1 MSRLEKQRQIGL
13 FILATISVTYL
24 IENFL
29 RSAASAL
36 TPVLINELSITRGAM
51 GFLITGYF
59 LIYGVMQFPA
69 GFLANILGPRKSI
82 VGFTALTCIG
92 SVLFWASYRYE
103 LLFAAQFIMG
113 VGTSVFY
120 INAVT
125 LISRWFPVNRRA
137 TAIGVLSASSGV
149 GAFASYMG
157 LPLAVTLWG
166 DWRTLY
172 LVMIVVL
179 VVNWGMNFFILK
191 DGPPDLEASPKTRL
205 SIKRSIGEVLH
216 TRDFYP
222 PLIGFTMTGFTFV
235 LYNWINQFMIE
246 GKGLTYIEAG
256 TVSSLG
262 TVAGF
267 IGCLL
272 VGVIS
277 DRLKRRKLPV
287 IFFLGVNLLLLC
299 VLIFL
304 PPGLPVAVYATVWF
318 AMGICGSIWILF
330 FSIVS
335 EVLPTEIAGIGLG
348 VMNGLSTILSSL
360 ATPVYGSL
368 VDITGSYLIP
378 NLISLGLGIIT
389 VVVLVLIM
397 KETYGVS
404 PLRSKPSPE
413 QKT

>member
-1 MSRLEKQRQIGL
+1 MNRLDRQRQIGL
-13 FILATISVTYL
+13 FILTTISVTYL

-36 TPVLINELSITRGAM
+36 TPVLIDELSISRGAM

-82 VGFTALTCIG
+82 VGFTALTCVG

-166 DWRTLY
+166 NWRTLY

-191 DGPPDLEASPKTRL
+191 DGPQSLETPPKTGL
-205 SIKRSIGEVLH
+205 NIKGSISKVLH
-216 TRDFYP
+216 TRNFYP

-235 LYNWINQFMIE
+235 IYNWINQLLIE
-246 GKGLTYIEAG
+246 DKGLTYIEAG

-272 VGVIS
+272 IGIIS
-277 DRLKRRKLPV
+277 DKLKRRKLPV
-287 IFFLGVNLLLLC
+287 IFFLSINLLLLC
-299 VLIFL
+299 GLIFL
-304 PPGLPVAVYATVWF
+304 PANLSVAVYAVVWF

-335 EVLPTEIAGIGLG
+335 EVLPLEVAGIGLG

-360 ATPVYGSL
+360 ATPIYGSL
-368 VDITGSYLIP
+368 VDIIGSYFIP
-378 NLISLGLGIIT
+378 NLICLGLGILTVIT
-389 VVVLVLIM
+389 LVLIM
-397 KETYGVS
+397 KETYGIS
-404 PLRSKPSPE
+404 AARS
-413 QKT
+413 

>member
-1 MSRLEKQRQIGL
+1 LEKQRQIGL

-36 TPVLINELSITRGAM
+36 TPVLINELNITRGAM

-69 GFLANILGPRKSI
+69 GILANVLGPRRSI
-82 VGFTALTCIG
+82 VWFTALTCIG
-92 SVLFWASYRYE
+92 CVLFWMSYRYE

-137 TAIGVLSASSGV
+137 TAIGILSASSGV
-149 GAFASYMG
+149 GAFTSYMG

-172 LVMIVVL
+172 LVMLGVL
-179 VVNWGMNFFILK
+179 VVNWGMNFFIIK
-191 DGPPDLEASPKTRL
+191 DGPQNPASPSNGRPNVGG
-205 SIKRSIGEVLH
+205 SFRGILH
-216 TRDFYP
+216 NRGFYP
-222 PLIGFTMTGFTFV
+222 PLLGFMMMGFTFV
-235 LYNWINQFMIE
+235 LYSWINQFLIE
-246 GKGLTYIEAG
+246 DKGLTYIEAG

-272 VGVIS
+272 IGIIS

-287 IFFLGVNLLLLC
+287 IFFLGVDLLLLSG
-299 VLIFL
+299 LIYL
-304 PPGLPVAVYATVWF
+304 PARLPVAVYAAVWF
-318 AMGICGSIWILF
+318 AMGICGSVWILF

-335 EVLPTEIAGIGLG
+335 EVLPPEIAGIGLG

-360 ATPVYGSL
+360 ATPIYGSL
-368 VDITGSYLIP
+368 VDVTGSYYLP
-378 NLISLGLGIIT
+378 NIISLGLGILT
-389 VVVLVLIM
+389 VIVLAVVM
-397 KETYGVS
+397 RETYGVTAPRS
-404 PLRSKPSPE
+404 PPSPDL
-413 QKT
+413 

>member
-36 TPVLINELSITRGAM
+36 TPVLITELNITRGAM

-69 GFLANILGPRKSI
+69 GVLANILGPRKSI
-82 VGFTALTCIG
+82 VWFTALTCIG
-92 SVLFWASYRYE
+92 SVLFWMSYRYE
-103 LLFAAQFIMG
+103 LLFVAQFIMG

-137 TAIGVLSASSGV
+137 TAIGILSASSGV
-149 GAFASYMG
+149 GAFTSYMG

-172 LVMIVVL
+172 LVMLGVL
-179 VVNWGMNFFILK
+179 VVNWGMNFFIIK
-191 DGPPDLEASPKTRL
+191 DGPQNTESPSKG
-205 SIKRSIGEVLH
+205 RSNIVGSFKEILH
-216 TRDFYP
+216 TRAFYP
-222 PLIGFTMTGFTFV
+222 LLLGFMMMGFTFV
-235 LYNWINQFMIE
+235 LYSWINQFLIE
-246 GKGLTYIEAG
+246 DKGLTYIEAG

-267 IGCLL
+267 IGCIL

-287 IFFLGVNLLLLC
+287 IFFLGLDLLLLS
-299 VLIFL
+299 VLIYL
-304 PPGLPVAVYATVWF
+304 PAQLPVPVYAVVWF
-318 AMGICGSIWILF
+318 VMGICGSIWMLF

-335 EVLPTEIAGIGLG
+335 EVLPPEVAGIGLG

-360 ATPVYGSL
+360 ATPIYGTL
-368 VDITGSYLIP
+368 VDVTGSYFIP
-378 NLISLGLGIIT
+378 NIISLGLGIIT
-389 VVVLVLIM
+389 VVVLALVM
-397 KETYGVS
+397 KETYGIAARRTSSAPVG
-404 PLRSKPSPE
+404 
-413 QKT
+413 

>member
-1 MSRLEKQRQIGL
+1 MNRLDKQRQIGL

-36 TPVLINELSITRGAM
+36 TPVLIDELSISRGAM

-82 VGFTALTCIG
+82 VGFTALTCVG

-166 DWRTLY
+166 NWRTLY

-191 DGPPDLEASPKTRL
+191 DGPQSLETPPKTGL
-205 SIKRSIGEVLH
+205 NIKGSISKVLH
-216 TRDFYP
+216 TRNFYP

-235 LYNWINQFMIE
+235 IYNWINQLLIE
-246 GKGLTYIEAG
+246 DKGLTYIEAG

-272 VGVIS
+272 IGIIS
-277 DRLKRRKLPV
+277 DKLKRRKLPV
-287 IFFLGVNLLLLC
+287 IFFLSTNLLLLC
-299 VLIFL
+299 GLIFL
-304 PPGLPVAVYATVWF
+304 PANLSVAVYAAVWF

-335 EVLPTEIAGIGLG
+335 EVLPLEVAGIGLG

-360 ATPVYGSL
+360 ATPIYGSL
-368 VDITGSYLIP
+368 VDIIGSYFIP
-378 NLISLGLGIIT
+378 NLICLGLGILTVIT
-389 VVVLVLIM
+389 LVLIM
-397 KETYGVS
+397 KETYGIS
-404 PLRSKPSPE
+404 AARS
-413 QKT
+413 

>member
-1 MSRLEKQRQIGL
+1 LEKQRQIGL
-13 FILATISVTYL
+13 FILVTISVTYL

-36 TPVLINELSITRGAM
+36 TPVLINELNITRGAM

-69 GFLANILGPRKSI
+69 GVLANILGPRRSI
-82 VGFTALTCIG
+82 VWFTALTCIG
-92 SVLFWASYRYE
+92 SVLFWMSYRYE

-149 GAFASYMG
+149 GAFTSYMG

-172 LVMIVVL
+172 LVMLGVL
-179 VVNWGMNFFILK
+179 VVNWGMNFFIIK
-191 DGPPDLEASPKTRL
+191 DGPQNPASPSRGRPNIVG
-205 SIKRSIGEVLH
+205 SFREIFHNRA
-216 TRDFYP
+216 FYP
-222 PLIGFTMTGFTFV
+222 PLLGFMMMGFTFV
-235 LYNWINQFMIE
+235 LYSWINQFLIE
-246 GKGLTYIEAG
+246 DKGLTYIEAG

-287 IFFLGVNLLLLC
+287 IFFLGVDLLLLS
-299 VLIFL
+299 VLIYL
-304 PPGLPVAVYATVWF
+304 PAQLPVPVYAVVWF
-318 AMGICGSIWILF
+318 AMGICGSIWMLF

-335 EVLPTEIAGIGLG
+335 EVLPPEIAGIGLG

-360 ATPVYGSL
+360 ATPIYGTL
-368 VDITGSYLIP
+368 VDVTGSYYIP
-378 NLISLGLGIIT
+378 NIISLGLGIFT
-389 VVVLVLIM
+389 VVVLALVM
-397 KETYGVS
+397 KETYGVTAPRS
-404 PLRSKPSPE
+404 PPSSDLS
-413 QKT
+413 

>member
-1 MSRLEKQRQIGL
+1 MDKQRQIAL
-13 FILATISVTYL
+13 LILATISVTYL

-82 VGFTALTCIG
+82 VGFTALTCVG
-92 SVLFWASYRYE
+92 SILFWASYRYE

-166 DWRTLY
+166 DWRNLY
-172 LVMIVVL
+172 LVMLVVL

-191 DGPPDLEASPKTRL
+191 DGPQSLETLPKTRL
-205 SIKRSIGEVLH
+205 NIKGSISKVLH
-216 TRDFYP
+216 TRNFYP

-235 LYNWINQFMIE
+235 IYNWINQLLIE
-246 GKGLTYIEAG
+246 DKGLTYIEAG

-272 VGVIS
+272 IGIIS
-277 DRLKRRKLPV
+277 DKLKRRKLPV
-287 IFFLGVNLLLLC
+287 LLFLSTNLLLLC
-299 VLIFL
+299 GLIFL
-304 PPGLPVAVYATVWF
+304 PANLSVAVYAAVWF

-335 EVLPTEIAGIGLG
+335 EVLPLEVAGIGLG

-360 ATPVYGSL
+360 ATPIYGSL
-368 VDITGSYLIP
+368 VDILGSYFIP
-378 NLISLGLGIIT
+378 NLICLGLGVLT
-389 VVVLVLIM
+389 VIALVLIM
-397 KETYGVS
+397 KETYGIS
-404 PLRSKPSPE
+404 ASRPQPSHG
-413 QKT
+413 

>member
-1 MSRLEKQRQIGL
+1 MEKQRQIGL
-13 FILATISVTYL
+13 IILATISITYL
-24 IENFL
+24 VENFL

-36 TPVLINELSITRGAM
+36 TPVLINELNITRGAM

-69 GFLANILGPRKSI
+69 GVLANILGPRRSI
-82 VGFTALTCIG
+82 VWFTALTCIG
-92 SVLFWASYRYE
+92 SVLFWMSYRYE

-125 LISRWFPVNRRA
+125 LISRWFPINRRA

-172 LVMIVVL
+172 LVMLGVL
-179 VVNWGMNFFILK
+179 VVNWGMNFFIIK
-191 DGPPDLEASPKTRL
+191 DGPQNPESPPRTRL
-205 SIKRSIGEVLH
+205 NIAGSFKEILRNRG
-216 TRDFYP
+216 FYP
-222 PLIGFTMTGFTFV
+222 PLLGFMMMGFTFV
-235 LYNWINQFMIE
+235 LYSWINQFLIE
-246 GKGLTYIEAG
+246 DKGLTYIEAG

-272 VGVIS
+272 IGVIS

-287 IFFLGVNLLLLC
+287 ILFLGGNLLLLGG
-299 VLIFL
+299 LIYL
-304 PPGLPVAVYATVWF
+304 PAGLPVAVYAAVWF

-335 EVLPTEIAGIGLG
+335 EVLPPERAGIGLG
-348 VMNGLSTILSSL
+348 LMNGMSTILSSL

-368 VDITGSYLIP
+368 VDVTGSYFIP
-378 NLISLGLGIIT
+378 NIISLGLGILT
-389 VVVLVLIM
+389 VLVLAVMM
-397 KETYGVS
+397 KETYGVTA
-404 PLRSKPSPE
+404 PRTTPSPE
-413 QKT
+413 S

>member
-1 MSRLEKQRQIGL
+1 MEKQRQIGL

-36 TPVLINELSITRGAM
+36 TPVLINELNITRGAM

-69 GFLANILGPRKSI
+69 GILANVLGPRRSI
-82 VGFTALTCIG
+82 VWFTALTCIG
-92 SVLFWASYRYE
+92 CVLFWMSYRYE

-137 TAIGVLSASSGV
+137 TAIGILSASSGV
-149 GAFASYMG
+149 GAFTSYMG

-172 LVMIVVL
+172 LVMLGVL
-179 VVNWGMNFFILK
+179 VVNWGMNFFIIK
-191 DGPPDLEASPKTRL
+191 DGPQNPASPSNGRPNVGG
-205 SIKRSIGEVLH
+205 SFRGILH
-216 TRDFYP
+216 NRGFYP
-222 PLIGFTMTGFTFV
+222 PLLGFMMMGFTFV
-235 LYNWINQFMIE
+235 LYSWINQFLIE
-246 GKGLTYIEAG
+246 DKGLTYIEAG

-272 VGVIS
+272 IGIIS

-287 IFFLGVNLLLLC
+287 IFFLGVDLLLLSG
-299 VLIFL
+299 LIYL
-304 PPGLPVAVYATVWF
+304 PARLPVAVYAAVWF
-318 AMGICGSIWILF
+318 AMGICGSVWILF

-335 EVLPTEIAGIGLG
+335 EVLPPEIAGIGLG

-360 ATPVYGSL
+360 ATPIYGSL
-368 VDITGSYLIP
+368 VDVTGSYYLP
-378 NLISLGLGIIT
+378 NIISLGLGILT
-389 VVVLVLIM
+389 VIVLAVVM
-397 KETYGVS
+397 RETYGVTAPRS
-404 PLRSKPSPE
+404 PPSPDL
-413 QKT
+413 

>member
-1 MSRLEKQRQIGL
+1 MEKQKQIGL
-13 FILATISVTYL
+13 VILVTISLTYL

-69 GFLANILGPRKSI
+69 GFLANFLGPRRCI
-82 VGFTALTCIG
+82 VWFTALTSIG
-92 SVLFWASYRYE
+92 SVLFWMSYRYE

-113 VGTSVFY
+113 IGTSVFY

-125 LISRWFPVNRRA
+125 LISRWFPTDKRA

-179 VVNWGMNFFILK
+179 VVNWGMNFFLLK
-191 DGPPDLEASPKTRL
+191 DGPQDVPAPKTQL
-205 SIKRSIGEVLH
+205 NIVGAIKGVLRS
-216 TRDFYP
+216 RSFYP
-222 PLIGFTMTGFTFV
+222 PLIGFMMVGFTFV
-235 LYNWINQFMIE
+235 LYSWINQFLIE
-246 GKGLTYIEAG
+246 AKGLTYIEAG

-272 VGVIS
+272 IGVIS
-277 DRLKRRKLPV
+277 DRLKKRKLPV
-287 IFFLGVNLLLLC
+287 ILFLGLNTLLLG
-299 VLIFL
+299 VLIYL
-304 PPGLPVAVYATVWF
+304 PAGLPVAVYTAIWF
-318 AMGICGSIWILF
+318 AMGLCGSIWILF

-335 EVLPTEIAGIGLG
+335 EVLPPESAGIGLG
-348 VMNGLSTILSSL
+348 LMNGSSTILSSL
-360 ATPVYGSL
+360 VTPVYGTL
-368 VDITGSYLIP
+368 VDITGSYYLP
-378 NLISLGLGIIT
+378 NIICLGLGALT
-389 VVVLVLIM
+389 VLILVVIM
-397 KETYGVS
+397 KETYGVRATHS
-404 PLRSKPSPE
+404 
-413 QKT
+413 

>member
-1 MSRLEKQRQIGL
+1 MDRQRQIGL
-13 FILATISVTYL
+13 FILTTISVTYL

-36 TPVLINELSITRGAM
+36 TPVLIDELSISRGAM

-82 VGFTALTCIG
+82 VGFTALTCVG

-166 DWRTLY
+166 NWRTLY

-191 DGPPDLEASPKTRL
+191 DGPQSLETPPKTGL
-205 SIKRSIGEVLH
+205 NIKGSISKVLH
-216 TRDFYP
+216 TRNFYP

-235 LYNWINQFMIE
+235 IYNWINQLLIE
-246 GKGLTYIEAG
+246 DKGLTYIEAG

-262 TVAGF
+262 TIAGF

-272 VGVIS
+272 IGIIS
-277 DRLKRRKLPV
+277 DKLKRRKLPV
-287 IFFLGVNLLLLC
+287 IFFLSINLLLLC
-299 VLIFL
+299 GLIFL
-304 PPGLPVAVYATVWF
+304 PANLSVAVYAAVWF

-335 EVLPTEIAGIGLG
+335 EVLPLEVAGIGLG

-360 ATPVYGSL
+360 ATPIYGSL
-368 VDITGSYLIP
+368 VDIIGSYFIP
-378 NLISLGLGIIT
+378 NLICLGLGILTVIT
-389 VVVLVLIM
+389 LVLIM
-397 KETYGVS
+397 KETYGIS
-404 PLRSKPSPE
+404 AARS
-413 QKT
+413 

>member
-1 MSRLEKQRQIGL
+1 MGEQKQIGL
-13 FILATISVTYL
+13 FILGTISVTYL

-36 TPVLINELSITRGAM
+36 TPVLIEQLAITRGAM
-51 GFLITGYF
+51 GFLITGYY

-69 GFLANILGPRKSI
+69 GFFANILGPRRCI
-82 VGFTALTCIG
+82 VWFTALTCVGCI
-92 SVLFWASYRYE
+92 LFWMSYRYE

-125 LISRWFPVNRRA
+125 LISRWFPQNRRA
-137 TAIGVLSASSGV
+137 TAIGVLSASSGI

-172 LVMIVVL
+172 LAMLGIL
-179 VVNWGMNFFILK
+179 VVNWGMNLLIIK
-191 DGPPDLEASPKTRL
+191 DGPRDEAPTPKTRL
-205 SIKRSIGEVLH
+205 DILGNFKEVLH
-216 TRDFYP
+216 NRDFLP
-222 PLIGFTMTGFTFV
+222 PFVGFTMMGFTYV
-235 LYNWINQFMIE
+235 LNSWINQFLIE
-246 GKGLTYIEAG
+246 DKGITYIEAG

-272 VGVIS
+272 IGVVS
-277 DRLKRRKLPV
+277 DRLGRRKLPV
-287 IFFLGVNLLLLC
+287 IFFMGLNLLLLAAL
-299 VLIFL
+299 VYI
-304 PPGLPVAVYATVWF
+304 PAGLPLAVYAAVWF
-318 AMGICGSIWILF
+318 AMGICGSIWMIF

-335 EVLPTEIAGIGLG
+335 EVLPPEKAGIGLG
-348 VMNGLSTILSSL
+348 LMNGLSTILSSL
-360 ATPVYGSL
+360 ATPIYGSL
-368 VDITGSYLIP
+368 VDITGNYYIP
-378 NLISLGLGIIT
+378 NIVSLGLGVLT
-389 VVVLVLIM
+389 VVVLAVIM

-404 PLRSKPSPE
+404 SDRSQPKI
-413 QKT
+413 

>member
-1 MSRLEKQRQIGL
+1 
-13 FILATISVTYL
+13 
-24 IENFL
+24 
-29 RSAASAL
+29 
-36 TPVLINELSITRGAM
+36 
-51 GFLITGYF
+51 
-59 LIYGVMQFPA
+59 
-69 GFLANILGPRKSI
+69 
-82 VGFTALTCIG
+82 
-92 SVLFWASYRYE
+92 
-103 LLFAAQFIMG
+103 

-166 DWRTLY
+166 NWRTLY

-191 DGPPDLEASPKTRL
+191 DGPQSLETPPKTGL
-205 SIKRSIGEVLH
+205 NIKGSISKVLH
-216 TRDFYP
+216 TRNFYP

-235 LYNWINQFMIE
+235 IYNWINQLLIE
-246 GKGLTYIEAG
+246 DKGLTYIEAG

-272 VGVIS
+272 IGIIS
-277 DRLKRRKLPV
+277 DKLKRRKLPV
-287 IFFLGVNLLLLC
+287 IFFLSINLLLLC
-299 VLIFL
+299 GLIFL
-304 PPGLPVAVYATVWF
+304 PSNLSVAVYAAVWF

-335 EVLPTEIAGIGLG
+335 EVLPLEVAGIGLG

-360 ATPVYGSL
+360 ATPIYGSL
-368 VDITGSYLIP
+368 VDILGNYFIP
-378 NLISLGLGIIT
+378 NLICLGLGILTVIT
-389 VVVLVLIM
+389 LVMIM
-397 KETYGVS
+397 KETYGIS
-404 PLRSKPSPE
+404 AARS
-413 QKT
+413 

>member
-1 MSRLEKQRQIGL
+1 MSSLNKQRQTGL

-82 VGFTALTCIG
+82 VGFTALTCVG
-92 SVLFWASYRYE
+92 SILFWASYRYE

-172 LVMIVVL
+172 LVMLVVL

-191 DGPPDLEASPKTRL
+191 DGPQSLEVPPRTGLNIKG
-205 SIKRSIGEVLH
+205 SISKVLH
-216 TRDFYP
+216 TQNFYP

-235 LYNWINQFMIE
+235 IYNWINQLLIE
-246 GKGLTYIEAG
+246 DKGLTYIEAG

-272 VGVIS
+272 IGIIS
-277 DRLKRRKLPV
+277 DKLKRRKLPV
-287 IFFLGVNLLLLC
+287 IFFLSTNLLLLC
-299 VLIFL
+299 GLIFL
-304 PPGLPVAVYATVWF
+304 PANLSVAVYTAVWF

-335 EVLPTEIAGIGLG
+335 EVLPLEVAGIGLG

-360 ATPVYGSL
+360 ATPIYGSL
-368 VDITGSYLIP
+368 VDILGSYFIP
-378 NLISLGLGIIT
+378 NLICLGLGILTVIT
-389 VVVLVLIM
+389 LVLIM
-397 KETYGVS
+397 KETYGIS
-404 PLRSKPSPE
+404 ATRSQPSHR
-413 QKT
+413 

>member
-1 MSRLEKQRQIGL
+1 MDRQRQIGL

-36 TPVLINELSITRGAM
+36 TPVLIDELSISRGAM

-82 VGFTALTCIG
+82 VGFTALTCVG

-166 DWRTLY
+166 NWRTLY

-191 DGPPDLEASPKTRL
+191 DGPQSLETPPKTGL
-205 SIKRSIGEVLH
+205 NIKGSISKVLH
-216 TRDFYP
+216 TRNFYP

-235 LYNWINQFMIE
+235 IYNWINQLLIE
-246 GKGLTYIEAG
+246 DKGLTYIEAG

-272 VGVIS
+272 IGIIS
-277 DRLKRRKLPV
+277 DKLKRRKLPV
-287 IFFLGVNLLLLC
+287 IFFLSINLLLLC
-299 VLIFL
+299 GLIFL
-304 PPGLPVAVYATVWF
+304 PSNLSVAVYAAVWF

-335 EVLPTEIAGIGLG
+335 EVLPLEVAGIGLG

-360 ATPVYGSL
+360 ATPIYGSL
-368 VDITGSYLIP
+368 VDIIGSYFIP
-378 NLISLGLGIIT
+378 NLICLGLGILTVIT
-389 VVVLVLIM
+389 LVMIM
-397 KETYGVS
+397 KETYGIS
-404 PLRSKPSPE
+404 AARS
-413 QKT
+413 

>member
-1 MSRLEKQRQIGL
+1 LEKQRRIGL
-13 FILATISVTYL
+13 AILATISVTYL

-36 TPVLINELSITRGAM
+36 TPVLIDELSITRGAM

-69 GFLANILGPRKSI
+69 GFLANILGPRKCI
-82 VGFTALTCIG
+82 VWFTALT
-92 SVLFWASYRYE
+92 SVGCLLFWMSYRYE

-125 LISRWFPVNRRA
+125 LISHWFPQDKRA
-137 TAIGVLSASSGV
+137 TAIGILSASSGV

-172 LVMIVVL
+172 LAMLGVL
-179 VVNWGMNFFILK
+179 VVNWGMNFVLLK
-191 DGPPDLEASPKTRL
+191 DGPQDAPEPPKTKL
-205 SIKRSIGEVLH
+205 NIVGSIRDVLRDRS
-216 TRDFYP
+216 FYP
-222 PLIGFTMTGFTFV
+222 PLIGFMMTGFTFV

-246 GKGLTYIEAG
+246 DKGLTYIEAG

-272 VGVIS
+272 IGVIS
-277 DRLKRRKLPV
+277 DRLKKRKLPV
-287 IFFLGVNLLLLC
+287 ITFLGLNTMLLG
-299 VLIFL
+299 VLIYL
-304 PPGLPVAVYATVWF
+304 PAGMPVAVYTAIWF
-318 AMGICGSIWILF
+318 AMGLCGSIWILF
-330 FSIVS
+330 FGIVS
-335 EVLPTEIAGIGLG
+335 EVLPPERAGIGLG
-348 VMNGLSTILSSL
+348 LMNGLSTILSSL
-360 ATPVYGSL
+360 VTPVYGSL
-368 VDITGSYLIP
+368 VDVTGSYYLP
-378 NLISLGLGIIT
+378 NIICLGLGVLT
-389 VVVLVLIM
+389 VALLAVIM
-397 KETYGVS
+397 KETYGVG
-404 PLRSKPSPE
+404 PPRPGPK
-413 QKT
+413 